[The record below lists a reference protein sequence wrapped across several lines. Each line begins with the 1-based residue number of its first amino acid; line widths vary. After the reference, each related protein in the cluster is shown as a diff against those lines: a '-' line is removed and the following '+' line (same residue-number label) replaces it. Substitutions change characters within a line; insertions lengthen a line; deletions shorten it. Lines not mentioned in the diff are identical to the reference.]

1 MTIWA
6 LGLAGAVA
14 VFFAAVMLL
23 SRSLYVSAVCLLVVL
38 LQTAVIFLLRG
49 APLLG
54 LLQVMI
60 YAGAVMVLV
69 VITIMATGGE
79 PEKGFHR
86 FADFS
91 FSRAG
96 AAGALLVFACFAVSA
111 LLARTAATAPA
122 AAGVVPVLSVEL
134 GRTLFGGY
142 APAVEAATLLMFL
155 AALAI
160 LPDREDSR

>member
-1 MTIWA
+1 MTLWA
-6 LGLAGAVA
+6 VVLAASVA
-14 VFFAAVMLL
+14 VFFAGTMVF

-38 LQTAVIFLLRG
+38 LQTGVIFLLRG

-54 LLQVMI
+54 FLQVMV

-79 PEKGFHR
+79 PEIGFRR

-91 FSRAG
+91 FPRPIAYVVVTMVALEIG
-96 AAGALLVFACFAVSA
+96 ATLVVPGRSSAAVAPADPAL
-111 LLARTAATAPA
+111 TAAFGTA
-122 AAGVVPVLSVEL
+122 
-134 GRTLFGGY
+134 LFKSY
-142 APAVEAATLLMFL
+142 ALATEAVTLLMFL

-160 LPDREDSR
+160 LPDKEAA

>member
-1 MTIWA
+1 MTLLA
-6 LGLAGAVA
+6 LAAAGAIA
-14 VFFAAVMLL
+14 VFFAAVMVT

-79 PEKGFHR
+79 PEKGFRR

-91 FSRAG
+91 FWRGG
-96 AAGALLVFACFAVSA
+96 AAGALIVFACYGVSR
-111 LLARTAATAPA
+111 LLHLDGGAAPA
-122 AAGVVPVLSVEL
+122 GAPVPVLSVEL
-134 GRTLFGGY
+134 GRTLFGAY

-160 LPDREDSR
+160 LPDREESR